1 MKTRA
6 LLSLFYCL
14 PRKLQSVI
22 RDIVLL
28 MFYPSRNGSFLNGI
42 RSGIRDKIEFAIH
55 GDGARNQGDDMSNK
69 LAVLSQ
75 LTSVALYRDTLSDE
89 KYADPR
95 RLERFGGKYFSQND
109 EDGIIAEIFRRIGAT
124 NRMFLEFGVSDGLEN
139 NTLLLTYDGWRGVWL
154 DGSKSKVAF
163 INQKFQPLLAANAL
177 RVSQQ
182 WITTETIDEVIRS
195 FQLPADLDLL
205 SIDIDGNDY
214 YVFEKIECIRPRV
227 VVIEYNS
234 KLPPPILA
242 VMEYVPDFCWE
253 NDHTDFFGC
262 SLESLTRMA
271 DKKGYQLVGCNITGC
286 NAFFVRKDLCGE
298 LFVLPATATALFNP
312 PRYEILAGGAFRVGH
327 PTSFGRWRQI

>member
-1 MKTRA
+1 MITKA
-6 LLSLFYCL
+6 LLSVFYCL
-14 PRKLQSVI
+14 PSKLQSVI
-22 RDIVLL
+22 RDFVLL
-28 MFYPSRNGSFLNGI
+28 VFYPSRGGTFLNGI

-55 GDGARNQGDDMSNK
+55 GDSEQYQGGDMSNK

-75 LTSVALYRDTLSDE
+75 LASASLYRDILSDE
-89 KYADPR
+89 QYDDPR
-95 RLERFGGKYFSQND
+95 RLERHGRKYFSQND

-154 DGSKSKVAF
+154 DGSKEKVAF
-163 INQKFQPLLAANAL
+163 INQKFQPLLASNSL

-182 WITTETIDEVIRS
+182 WITAETIDEVIRS
-195 FQLPADLDLL
+195 FQLPTDLDLL

-234 KLPPPILA
+234 KLPPPVLA
-242 VMEYVPDFCWE
+242 VMEYRPDFCWE
-253 NDHTDFFGC
+253 NDQTDYFGC

-271 DKKGYQLVGCNITGC
+271 EKKGYQLVGCNITGC

-298 LFVLPATATALFNP
+298 LFALPATATALFNP

-327 PTSFGRWRQI
+327 TTSYGPWRQI